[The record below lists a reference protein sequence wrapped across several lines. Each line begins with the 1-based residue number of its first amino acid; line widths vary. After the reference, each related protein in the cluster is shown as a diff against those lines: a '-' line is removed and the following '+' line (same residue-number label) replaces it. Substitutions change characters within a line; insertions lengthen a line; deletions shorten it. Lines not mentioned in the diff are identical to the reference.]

1 MNKFEQYNEAKKNLT
16 ALRRSFK
23 QEDVVALF
31 QQYLEKN
38 PHILGIAWTQHTPSF
53 NDGDPC
59 TFSVNG
65 VYDFDR
71 AGLLELGEESDLDPA
86 LLDSNPEEYL
96 RECGLTSIAR
106 GECGSPE
113 TPGQGWIDV
122 DDDIME
128 ETFGDGTLVV
138 LTRDF
143 MLTQEY
149 WQ

>member
-1 MNKFEQYNEAKKNLT
+1 MNKFEQYNEAKKNLD

-31 QQYLEKN
+31 QQYLAKD
-38 PHILGIAWTQHTPSF
+38 PHILGIAWAQHTPSF

-86 LLDSNPEEYL
+86 LLDSNPEKYL

-113 TPGQGWIDV
+113 TPRPGLD
-122 DDDIME
+122 
-128 ETFGDGTLVV
+128 
-138 LTRDF
+138 
-143 MLTQEY
+143 
-149 WQ
+149 